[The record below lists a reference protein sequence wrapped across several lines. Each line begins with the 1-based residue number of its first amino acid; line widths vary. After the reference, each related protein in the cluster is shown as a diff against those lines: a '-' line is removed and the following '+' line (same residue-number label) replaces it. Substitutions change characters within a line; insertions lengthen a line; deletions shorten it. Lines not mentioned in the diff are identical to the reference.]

1 MKSLKLIVFIF
12 LFCFA
17 KYSKAQ
23 TDVDG
28 LMMAKKNLCG
38 GLVYGYGSWTNYWE
52 GQNLRINENLGT
64 VSSQSA
70 WVMANYGI
78 TDKINFIAMAPY
90 ISNKASVGTLIGQQG
105 VQDLSMLIK
114 WEFFG
119 KAFGKNYMSLL
130 VFAGYSTPLTNYVA
144 DYLPLSI
151 GMQSNNTMGKI
162 MLDVQR
168 GKWFATAS
176 TNMIYRSNVTIDRD
190 AYYTTKMIYSNQ
202 VEMPS
207 LMGYHVRLGYRKD
220 ADLVLEAVL
229 DGFNTMGGYDIRKN
243 DMPFLSNK
251 MDATRIG
258 FNVKIPIPVLN
269 GLSFTGNTMY
279 TIAGRNMGK
288 STMFMAGILFQT
300 DFTKTTN

>member
-1 MKSLKLIVFIF
+1 MKIYRIILVFLLSLSIKV
-12 LFCFA
+12 
-17 KYSKAQ
+17 SSAQ

-28 LMMAKKNLCG
+28 LMMGKKNLCG

-52 GQNLRINENLGT
+52 GPNLRSNENLGT
-64 VSSQSA
+64 VSSQTA
-70 WVMANYGI
+70 WAMANYGI

-90 ISNKASVGTLIGQQG
+90 IANKASAGTLIGHQG
-105 VQDLSMLIK
+105 VQDLSMLLK

-119 KAFGKNYMSLL
+119 KAFGKNYLSLL
-130 VFAGYSTPLTNYVA
+130 AFAGYSTPLNNYVA

-151 GMQSNNTMGKI
+151 GMHSNNTMGKI
-162 MLDVQR
+162 MIDVQR

-207 LMGYHVRLGYRKD
+207 LMGYNVRLGYRKD

-229 DGFNTMGGYDIRKN
+229 DGFNTIGGYDMRKN
-243 DMPFLSNK
+243 EMPFLSNK

-258 FNVKIPIPVLN
+258 FNVKIPIPKIRDQSFDLQKY
-269 GLSFTGNTMY
+269 LSSFYCKIHKTDLLTN
-279 TIAGRNMGK
+279 RNWN
-288 STMFMAGILFQT
+288 S
-300 DFTKTTN
+300 

>member
-1 MKSLKLIVFIF
+1 MKSLRFIII
-12 LFCFA
+12 LFISCFA
-17 KYSKAQ
+17 KYSSAQ

-28 LMMAKKNLCG
+28 LMMGKKNLCG

-52 GQNLRINENLGT
+52 GQNLRDNANLGT

-70 WVMANYGI
+70 WAMANYGI

-90 ISNKASVGTLIGQQG
+90 MSNKASAGTLIGHQG
-105 VQDLSMLIK
+105 VQDLSMLLK
-114 WEFFG
+114 LEFFG
-119 KAFGKNYMSLL
+119 KAFGKNYVSLL
-130 VFAGYSTPLTNYVA
+130 AFAGYSTPLTNYVA

-151 GMQSNNTMGKI
+151 GMQSSNTMGRI

-168 GKWFATAS
+168 GKWYATAS
-176 TNMIYRSNVTIDRD
+176 TNYISRSNVTIDRD

-207 LMGYHVRLGYRKD
+207 LMGYNLRLGYRKD

-229 DGFNTMGGYDIRKN
+229 DGLNTIGGYDMRKN
-243 DMPFLSNK
+243 EMPFLSNK

-258 FNVKIPIPVLN
+258 FNVKIPIPIIN

-288 STMFMAGILFQT
+288 STMFMAGILYQT

>member
-1 MKSLKLIVFIF
+1 MKYIRFI
-12 LFCFA
+12 LVLLTIST
-17 KYSKAQ
+17 KVSSAQ
-23 TDVDG
+23 TDIDG
-28 LMMAKKNLCG
+28 LMMGKNNLCG

-52 GQNLRINENLGT
+52 GQNLRNNANLGT

-70 WVMANYGI
+70 WAMANYGI
-78 TDKINFIAMAPY
+78 TDKINIIAMAPY
-90 ISNKASVGTLIGQQG
+90 ISNKASAGTLIGHQG
-105 VQDLSMLIK
+105 IQDLSMLLK

-119 KAFGKNYMSLL
+119 KAFGKNYVSLL
-130 VFAGYSTPLTNYVA
+130 AFAGYSTPLTNYVA
-144 DYLPLSI
+144 DYLPLAI
-151 GMQSNNTMGKI
+151 GMQSSNTMGRI
-162 MLDVQR
+162 MVDIQR
-168 GKWFATAS
+168 GKWYATAS
-176 TNMIYRSNVTIDRD
+176 TNYISRSNVTIDRD

-207 LMGYHVRLGYRKD
+207 MMGYNVRLGYRKD

-229 DGFNTMGGYDIRKN
+229 DGLNTLGGYDMRKN
-243 DMPFLSNK
+243 EMPFLSNK
-251 MDATRIG
+251 MDVARIG
-258 FNVKIPIPVLN
+258 INVKLPIPLID

>member
-1 MKSLKLIVFIF
+1 VKFYRIILVFLLSFSI
-12 LFCFA
+12 
-17 KYSKAQ
+17 KVSSAQ

-28 LMMAKKNLCG
+28 LMMGKKNLCG

-52 GQNLRINENLGT
+52 GQNLRDNANLGT

-70 WVMANYGI
+70 WAMANYGI
-78 TDKINFIAMAPY
+78 TDKINFIAMMPY
-90 ISNKASVGTLIGQQG
+90 ISNKASAGTLIGAKG
-105 VQDLSMLIK
+105 LQDISALLK

-119 KAFGKNYMSLL
+119 KAFGKNYVSLL
-130 VFAGYSTPLTNYVA
+130 AFAGYSTPLTNYVA

-151 GMQSNNTMGKI
+151 GMHSSNTMGRI

-168 GKWFATAS
+168 GKWYATAS
-176 TNMIYRSNVTIDRD
+176 TNYISRSNVTIDRD

-202 VEMPS
+202 VEMPNM
-207 LMGYHVRLGYRKD
+207 MGYNVRLGYRKD

-229 DGFNTMGGYDIRKN
+229 DGLNTIGGYDMRKN
-243 DMPFLSNK
+243 EMPFLSNK
-251 MDATRIG
+251 MDVARIG
-258 FNVKIPIPVLN
+258 INVKLPIPIVD
-269 GLSFTGNTMY
+269 GLSFTGNTMH

-300 DFTKTTN
+300 DFAKTTN

>member
-1 MKSLKLIVFIF
+1 
-12 LFCFA
+12 
-17 KYSKAQ
+17 
-23 TDVDG
+23 
-28 LMMAKKNLCG
+28 MMGKKNLCG

-64 VSSQSA
+64 VSSQSV

-90 ISNKASVGTLIGQQG
+90 IANKASAGTLIGHQG
-105 VQDLSMLIK
+105 MQDLSMLLK

-119 KAFGKNYMSLL
+119 KAFGKNYVSLL
-130 VFAGYSTPLTNYVA
+130 AFAGYSTPLTNYVA

-151 GMQSNNTMGKI
+151 GMQSSNTMGRI

-168 GKWFATAS
+168 GKWYATAS
-176 TNMIYRSNVTIDRD
+176 TNYISRSNVTIDRD

-207 LMGYHVRLGYRKD
+207 LMGYNVRFGYRKD

-229 DGFNTMGGYDIRKN
+229 DGLNTMGGYDMSKN
-243 DMPFLSNK
+243 EMPFLINF
-251 MDATRIG
+251 I
-258 FNVKIPIPVLN
+258 FFIE
-269 GLSFTGNTMY
+269 
-279 TIAGRNMGK
+279 
-288 STMFMAGILFQT
+288 
-300 DFTKTTN
+300 

>member
-1 MKSLKLIVFIF
+1 VLTFTTKVS
-12 LFCFA
+12 
-17 KYSKAQ
+17 SAQ

-28 LMMAKKNLCG
+28 LMMGKKNICG

-52 GQNLRINENLGT
+52 GQNLRNNENLGT
-64 VSSQSA
+64 VSSQSV

-90 ISNKASVGTLIGQQG
+90 ISNKASAGTLIGQQG
-105 VQDLSMLIK
+105 IQDLSMLLK

-119 KAFGKNYMSLL
+119 KALGKNYFSLIA
-130 VFAGYSTPLTNYVA
+130 FAGYSTPLTNYVA

-176 TNMIYRSNVTIDRD
+176 TNYISRSNVTIDRD
-190 AYYTTKMIYSNQ
+190 AYYTTEMIYSNQ

-207 LMGYHVRLGYRKD
+207 LMGYNLRFGYRKD

-229 DGFNTMGGYDIRKN
+229 DGLNTMGVYDIRKN
-243 DMPFLSNK
+243 DMPFISNN
-251 MDATRIG
+251 MDVARIG
-258 FNVKIPIPVLN
+258 INVKLPIPKID

-288 STMFMAGILFQT
+288 STMFMAGILYQT

>member
-1 MKSLKLIVFIF
+1 MKFYRIILVFLLSLFI
-12 LFCFA
+12 
-17 KYSKAQ
+17 KVSSAQ

-28 LMMAKKNLCG
+28 LMMGKKNLCG

-52 GQNLRINENLGT
+52 GQNLRSNANLGT

-70 WVMANYGI
+70 WAMANYGI
-78 TDKINFIAMAPY
+78 TDKINIIAMAPY
-90 ISNKASVGTLIGQQG
+90 MSNKASAGTLIGHQG
-105 VQDLSMLIK
+105 VQDLSMLLK

-119 KAFGKNYMSLL
+119 KAFGKNYVSLL
-130 VFAGYSTPLTNYVA
+130 AFAGYSTPLTNYVA
-144 DYLPLSI
+144 DYLPLAI
-151 GMQSNNTMGKI
+151 GMHSSNTMGKI
-162 MLDVQR
+162 MIDVQR
-168 GKWFATAS
+168 GKWYATAS
-176 TNMIYRSNVTIDRD
+176 TNYISRSNVTIDRD

-207 LMGYHVRLGYRKD
+207 LMGYNVRLGYRKD

-229 DGFNTMGGYDIRKN
+229 DGLNTIGGYDMRKN
-243 DMPFLSNK
+243 EMPFLSNK
-251 MDATRIG
+251 MDVARIG
-258 FNVKIPIPVLN
+258 INVKLPIPVID

>member
-1 MKSLKLIVFIF
+1 MKCYRIILVFLLSLSTKV
-12 LFCFA
+12 
-17 KYSKAQ
+17 SSAQ

-28 LMMAKKNLCG
+28 LMMGKKNLCG

-52 GQNLRINENLGT
+52 GQNLRSNANLGT

-70 WVMANYGI
+70 WAMANYGI
-78 TDKINFIAMAPY
+78 TDKINIIAMAPY
-90 ISNKASVGTLIGQQG
+90 LSNKASAGTLMGHQG
-105 VQDLSMLIK
+105 VQDLSMLLK

-119 KAFGKNYMSLL
+119 KAFGKNYVSLL
-130 VFAGYSTPLTNYVA
+130 AFAGYSTPLTNYVA
-144 DYLPLSI
+144 DYLPLAI
-151 GMQSNNTMGKI
+151 GMHSSNTMGRI
-162 MLDVQR
+162 MIDVQR
-168 GKWFATAS
+168 GKWYTTAS
-176 TNMIYRSNVTIDRD
+176 TNYISRSNVTIDRD

-207 LMGYHVRLGYRKD
+207 LMGYNVRLGYRKD

-229 DGFNTMGGYDIRKN
+229 DGLNTIGGYDMRKN
-243 DMPFLSNK
+243 EMPFLSNK
-251 MDATRIG
+251 MDVTRIG
-258 FNVKIPIPVLN
+258 INVKLPIPIVD

-279 TIAGRNMGK
+279 TITGRNMGK